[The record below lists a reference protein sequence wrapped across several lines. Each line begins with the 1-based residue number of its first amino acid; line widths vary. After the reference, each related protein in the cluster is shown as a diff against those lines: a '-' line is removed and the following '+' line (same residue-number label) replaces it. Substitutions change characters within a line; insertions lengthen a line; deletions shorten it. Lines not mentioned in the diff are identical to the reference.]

1 MTKIVSYALI
11 FFPLVHVSAV
21 VERMNG
27 ATQGVATLVVACW
40 LIRGLRRYY
49 EPVCRNSWGSGGY
62 SLSSRAAYFLAAVA
76 TSLLSFLVAPHVED
90 WFQLSY
96 IVGRFVEVMPYLV
109 TAFALP
115 ICEATLF
122 DIDLDGA

>member
-1 MTKIVSYALI
+1 
-11 FFPLVHVSAV
+11 
-21 VERMNG
+21 MNG
-27 ATQGVATLVVACW
+27 ATRVSRHW
-40 LIRGLRRYY
+40 LSRAGLFIGLRRYY

-62 SLSSRAAYFLAAVA
+62 SLSSRAAYFLAAVG

-96 IVGRFVEVMPYLV
+96 IVGRFVEMMPYLV

-122 DIDLDGA
+122 DIDMDGDGA